1 MSGTGPAV
9 TIAGGGLSG
18 LTAAMRLAERGY
30 QITLYEQKSW
40 LGGNLGSRP
49 MDDGEYLDVYP
60 HMYLDWYANFWAL
73 LESATKQPKEARFMP
88 FSSVKQ
94 LSKKAFPKFASLTD
108 MYSPWH
114 MIQNMFSGIGPP
126 ADMFVFGYASIDLLA
141 EKYNPTISLDNV
153 DVNAFLNTRPYMTQ
167 AASDAFDSF
176 ITRVWAIPSYLASAP
191 DFRRYLEY
199 SILRP
204 DPAFWL
210 PTASAFTQVI
220 DPLVKALEAL
230 GVNIVTNT
238 AITGVSCARKRVTEI
253 GLRTTSYDHA
263 TGMWVPVPGSDRT
276 EKVAN
281 LLLAVPAGTLST
293 LVRTPVTAGDQTVV
307 EEAPDIAGIVRSTGD
322 AGAHHLPVLHP
333 QVGGRPQGAGRAVW
347 ARSSA
352 SPSPTSP
359 RHGPTCPRS
368 RAGPSWPCPRRTPS
382 ALPGTTTYADAQAIL
397 LELAEYLPFRPG
409 TRWGES
415 PDIDWEHTRYEANA
429 DSQLFINQTGTDAW
443 RPDASSSH
451 ISNIYLAGDFC
462 NNNIGMTT
470 IESAVTAGLEAAKV
484 IVHRNRHGHPVTI
497 IPPERN
503 ILADLGYV
511 WLRYAWAPSAAAA
524 SLWSHA
530 LSFLK
535 DGCGHRRRSG
545 LPWLADPRGGVP
557 GLKWIKRP
565 GGGGS
570 APRERADLIHEG
582 QERFGPGCELGGL
595 GPRGVGDAVQHRLGL
610 VELSEAGVG
619 QRGQP
624 LGIVV
629 VDLEQVA
636 HPGVADRQRGR
647 QGEDAVADVLLAAA
661 AQGLQATLVPDVV
674 AAVVQDAEEVP
685 VLAQPLRACA
695 QHRAD
700 LEHRTG
706 VLAGY
711 ALPVL
716 DAEGLA
722 PQPPLQALGRAQP
735 PQQLGEVGDRERV
748 IGERGEGVGHEVAG
762 GHERGEPAEALL
774 HGGDAAAL
782 GRAVEHVVDDQ
793 RHVVHQFHGEGQ
805 LYGVGRGRV
814 VDGAITCEQG
824 ERPEVLWRPR
834 QRPGEGVAQLGID
847 LLEPGGDPLPELGD
861 VRGRVQLGD
870 HVVAGDLARR
880 HDFTR

>member
-60 HMYLDWYANFWAL
+60 HMYLDWYENFWAL
-73 LESATKQPKEARFMP
+73 LEDATKQHKEARFVP

-114 MIQNMFSGIGPP
+114 MIQNMFSGVGAP

-153 DVNAFLNTRPYMTQ
+153 DVNAFLNTRPYMTS

-199 SILRP
+199 SVLRP

-210 PTASAFTQVI
+210 PTGSAFKQVI

-253 GLRTTSYDHA
+253 GLQTTSFDEI

-276 EKVAN
+276 EKVDN
-281 LLLAVPAGTLST
+281 LLLAVPAGTLSK
-293 LVRTPVTAGDQTVV
+293 LVRTPVKAGEQAVV
-307 EEAPDIAGIVRSTGD
+307 EEAPDIAGIVRLRATQVPIIYLYFTHEV
-322 AGAHHLPVLHP
+322 AGIPKEPVGLYGSDLSLAFTDISQTWSDVP
-333 QVGGRPQGAGRAVW
+333 AFKDRTVLAV
-347 ARSSA
+347 SS
-352 SPSPTSP
+352 SDTS
-359 RHGPTCPRS
+359 G
-368 RAGPSWPCPRRTPS
+368 
-382 ALPGTTTYADAQAIL
+382 LPGTTTYADAQAML

-415 PDIDWEHTRYEANA
+415 PDIDWEHTKYEANA

-443 RPDASSSH
+443 RPDASSTH

-470 IESAVTAGLEAAKV
+470 IESAVTTGLEAAQA
-484 IVHRNRHGHPVTI
+484 IVHRKRHGHPVRI

-511 WLRYAWAPSAAAA
+511 WLRYAWAPSAAVA

-530 LSFLK
+530 WSLVK
-535 DGCGHRRRSG
+535 NGCGGGRKHG
-545 LPWLADPRGGVP
+545 LPWLADPRGVVP
-557 GLKWIKRP
+557 GLQWIKRP
-565 GGGGS
+565 GGGS
-570 APRERADLIHEG
+570 AP
-582 QERFGPGCELGGL
+582 
-595 GPRGVGDAVQHRLGL
+595 
-610 VELSEAGVG
+610 
-619 QRGQP
+619 
-624 LGIVV
+624 
-629 VDLEQVA
+629 
-636 HPGVADRQRGR
+636 
-647 QGEDAVADVLLAAA
+647 
-661 AQGLQATLVPDVV
+661 
-674 AAVVQDAEEVP
+674 
-685 VLAQPLRACA
+685 
-695 QHRAD
+695 
-700 LEHRTG
+700 
-706 VLAGY
+706 
-711 ALPVL
+711 
-716 DAEGLA
+716 
-722 PQPPLQALGRAQP
+722 
-735 PQQLGEVGDRERV
+735 
-748 IGERGEGVGHEVAG
+748 
-762 GHERGEPAEALL
+762 
-774 HGGDAAAL
+774 
-782 GRAVEHVVDDQ
+782 
-793 RHVVHQFHGEGQ
+793 
-805 LYGVGRGRV
+805 
-814 VDGAITCEQG
+814 
-824 ERPEVLWRPR
+824 
-834 QRPGEGVAQLGID
+834 
-847 LLEPGGDPLPELGD
+847 
-861 VRGRVQLGD
+861 
-870 HVVAGDLARR
+870 
-880 HDFTR
+880 